1 MGIADSRERADSS
14 NAGNPGR
21 SHAAAFGQRSPTL
34 RAVLTFQACD
44 RFSEGLIYFMVV
56 FSPWAFGTTQPWSIW
71 TMNISGYLL
80 GVILIA
86 KLLTRTLYGYEPPRW
101 DNRATET
108 DSRGS
113 AAGRTAVAGLV
124 FFTVAILAY
133 CLIAALNARSTY
145 NAAQMEFMYR
155 PQIPWLP
162 HSYDRTRTFQS
173 FANYLALAC
182 FFWAV
187 RDWLL
192 GKTEAEIRAS
202 RAPDRFAAQT
212 SYLPARLR
220 RLLWVLSVNG
230 ALLGI
235 ESIAQRLSDTNKLLW
250 LKGTRENPQ
259 AEAQFGPYAYRG
271 NAAQYFN
278 LLWPV
283 TLAFWWTLR
292 REVRHRLR
300 ASKFR
305 HHAARPLLLAAV
317 LAMAACPII
326 TLSRGGAL
334 VAVGSMAIAAT
345 ILVFAMRRGHGL
357 TRFGV
362 VLFFAAAAATGL
374 WFGWDKLGERMKDAG
389 EGFRGR
395 EATFQ
400 IARKIAADFPV
411 FGTGPGTFEPVF
423 PLYRESLDEYW
434 PKQLHND
441 WLETRITF
449 GWVGCGLIAAA
460 FLLVITRWFAGGGL
474 RTGWRFVSLLWL
486 ALGGCLIHARYDFPL
501 QIYSILLVFL
511 LVCAVLCT
519 LGRWPS
525 RACVWQAQTS

>member
-1 MGIADSRERADSS
+1 M
-14 NAGNPGR
+14 
-21 SHAAAFGQRSPTL
+21 L
-34 RAVLTFQACD
+34 
-44 RFSEGLIYFMVV
+44 V

-71 TMNISGYLL
+71 TMNVAGYLL
-80 GVILIA
+80 GVILVA
-86 KLLTRTLYGYEPPRW
+86 KWLIRAAYGYKPPRW
-101 DNRATET
+101 DYRAGET
-108 DSRGS
+108 DSSGF
-113 AAGRTAVAGLV
+113 AAGRAVVAGLV

-133 CLIAALNARSTY
+133 CLVAALNARSTY
-145 NAAQMEFMYR
+145 NAAQMEFIYR
-155 PQIPWLP
+155 PHVPWLP
-162 HSYDRTRTFQS
+162 HSYDRARTLQS
-173 FANYLALAC
+173 LASYLALAC

-192 GKTEAEIRAS
+192 GKTEAEIRTS
-202 RAPDRFAAQT
+202 RAPDRFTARPRC
-212 SYLPARLR
+212 LPARLR

-259 AEAQFGPYAYRG
+259 AVAQFGPYAYRG

-278 LLWPV
+278 LVWPV

-292 REVRHRLR
+292 REVRYRLS
-300 ASKFR
+300 ASNFR
-305 HHAARPLLLAAV
+305 HRAARPLLLAAV
-317 LAMAACPII
+317 LVMAACPII
-326 TLSRGGAL
+326 TVSRGGAL
-334 VAVGSMAIAAT
+334 VAVGNMMMAAT
-345 ILVFAMRRGHGL
+345 ILVFAMRHGHAL

-374 WFGWDKLGERMKDAG
+374 WFGWDKLGERLKDAG

-400 IARKIAADFPV
+400 IARRIAADFPV

-423 PLYRESLDEYW
+423 PLYRKSLDEYW

-449 GWVGCGLIAAA
+449 GWVGCGLIAPA
-460 FLLVITRWFAGGGL
+460 FLLVIARWFAGGGI
-474 RTGWRFVSLLWL
+474 RTGGRFVSLLWL
-486 ALGGCLIHARYDFPL
+486 ALGGCLLHARYDFPL

-511 LVCAVLCT
+511 LVCAVLCAA
-519 LGRWPS
+519 S
-525 RACVWQAQTS
+525 RRTS